1 MINTPMYNFCF
12 KLKISPHSWHFPP
25 QDFSL
30 ADMMRVFFF
39 SDAHPITWINI
50 GGFWNCIHLHRTLVN
65 PLDLIHKSPTL
76 SAGEKGFGWGM
87 LHSIADEKSNWGDFA
102 AARHGMGVWVL
113 EPAKPCP
120 SPPGASK
127 ASLFAPFLTNQRKL
141 VSFFCPFRCSLPK
154 PYFSL

>member
-1 MINTPMYNFCF
+1 MIITQMYNFCIH
-12 KLKISPHSWHFPP
+12 LKISPHSWHLPP

-39 SDAHPITWINI
+39 SDALPITWINI

-102 AARHGMGVWVL
+102 AARHGMGVCVGVRTSQTLSITSWRQQGFSL
-113 EPAKPCP
+113 RTFPNEPEKI
-120 SPPGASK
+120 
-127 ASLFAPFLTNQRKL
+127 SLFLLPF
-141 VSFFCPFRCSLPK
+141 
-154 PYFSL
+154 